1 MIQTIKQKWQRYGLG
16 ISLGGLSAAVLLH
29 LGGRTEAAQV
39 LAVLSL
45 LAMAFGFRSHAA
57 LRGYA
62 FTLFIFTAVAAA
74 LFYPDFFK
82 TMGSFE
88 LKQLIVP
95 LLQLIMFGMGTAM
108 SLRDFAGVVK
118 MPLGVGVGVFCQLSI
133 MPLSGFAIA
142 ASSGLPPEI
151 AAGIVLV
158 GCAPSG
164 IASNVICFLARAN
177 VALSVTLTSVI
188 TLLAP
193 FTTPWLMRLLAGQFI
208 PVDPREMMMSIV
220 KMVIVPVAAGLL
232 FHHLLHGKSA
242 WLDRAMPVLS
252 MAGIAVIIAIIT
264 AAGRDSLMQVGLVL
278 MLAAVAHNTL
288 GYLTGYWLCRLLR
301 MPEQDCRTISIEV
314 GMQNSG
320 LASGIAL
327 EMGKMATVGLAP
339 AVFGPFMNISGSVL
353 ASWWRGRQAKEP
365 LTKL

>member
-1 MIQTIKQKWQRYGLG
+1 M
-16 ISLGGLSAAVLLH
+16 
-29 LGGRTEAAQV
+29 
-39 LAVLSL
+39 
-45 LAMAFGFRSHAA
+45 
-57 LRGYA
+57 
-62 FTLFIFTAVAAA
+62 FIFAAVAAA
-74 LFYPDFFK
+74 MFYPGLFK
-82 TMGSFE
+82 TVGSFE

-95 LLQLIMFGMGTAM
+95 LLQVIMFGMGTTM
-108 SLRDFAGVVK
+108 SLRDFAGVIK

-133 MPLSGFAIA
+133 MPLSGFLIA
-142 ASSGLPPEI
+142 GLSGLPPEI

-164 IASNVICFLARAN
+164 IASNVISFLARAN

-193 FTTPWLMRLLAGQFI
+193 FTTPLLMKLLAGQFI
-208 PVDPREMMMSIV
+208 PIDPGEMMMSIV

-232 FHHLLHGKSA
+232 FHHLFHGKAS

-252 MAGIAVIIAIIT
+252 MAGIALIIAIIT
-264 AAGRDSLMQVGLVL
+264 AAGRDSLLEVGLVL
-278 MLAAVAHNTL
+278 MLAVAVHNGV
-288 GYLTGYWLCRLLR
+288 GYLAGYWLCRLLR

-353 ASWWRGRQAKEP
+353 ASWWRGRGVKGEDAALRLRNP
-365 LTKL
+365 